1 MRYRS
6 TRNHKLKRKQRT
18 RRVQRGGQQEFEIP
32 HHTPAKQVCEN
43 KTGIPFYVF
52 QTWESRKFPK
62 DMYTTMIENQ
72 RKNPCFEFYLFDD
85 VESREFIEHYFELEV
100 LKAYDSLVPGT
111 YKADLFRYC
120 VLYIHGGIYL
130 DAKFKILRDL
140 KQIFLKYKEFFLQD
154 LLEPDVYNGIICVQP
169 KQKYIKAMIDQVI
182 SNVKNNYY
190 GPGPISPTACT
201 LVKQVLTKYNL
212 LNLIKLDFS
221 CPKLGDTLLNGS
233 LAGCRH
239 QVKDS
244 NGLLFD
250 QYPTYRK
257 EYEIV
262 RNKINKKHYGDY
274 WSEGKAGEGKS
285 NKNKDSS
292 GTFIKGIYKTNKIG
306 GSQVFELPHHTPAK
320 EICENKTDI
329 PFYVFQTWE
338 SHTLYKDMYLTMTEN
353 QRKNPCFDFYL
364 FDTNECRDFIKHY
377 FKDEP
382 DVLWAFDS
390 LVPGAYKADLWRYCV
405 LYIHGGI
412 YLDASLQIIE
422 NLKDFVNTYGET
434 YVRDSELIFK
444 EDGITKKDSTAIWNG
459 ILISPKKTKL
469 YDKAIKN
476 IIENI
481 KNNFYGATPL
491 DPSGPRLLGNIITS
505 TSLSNKIK
513 IQHDTKR
520 NDTFYNID
528 TNKVIFKTYPTYRSD
543 RKTTNSII
551 KHYHDI
557 WHEGNAGEGNSTL
570 NKNAS
575 GKFIKGI
582 YATITQ

>member
-6 TRNHKLKRKQRT
+6 TRNRKLKRKQRT

-32 HHTPAKQVCEN
+32 HYTPAKQTCEK
-43 KTGIPFYVF
+43 KTDIPFYVF
-52 QTWESRKFPK
+52 QTWESRKVPK
-62 DMYTTMIENQ
+62 DMYYVMKENQ

-85 VESREFIEHYFELEV
+85 ADSRKFVETYFKSEV
-100 LKAYDSLVPGT
+100 LEAYDSLVPGT
-111 YKADLFRYC
+111 YKADLLRYC
-120 VLYIHGGIYL
+120 ILYIHGGIYI
-130 DAKFKILRDL
+130 DAKYKIIRDL
-140 KQIFLKYKEFFLQD
+140 KKIVETYGEFFIQD
-154 LLEPDVYNGIICVQP
+154 ILESDVYQGILCVPP
-169 KQKYIKAMIDQVI
+169 KKEYMKTIIDKLVD
-182 SNVKNNYY
+182 NVKNNYY
-190 GPGPISPTACT
+190 GPSVLAPTGGR
-201 LVKQVLTKYNL
+201 LIKNVLTKYKL
-212 LNLIKLDFS
+212 LDLITLNFS

-239 QVKDS
+239 QLRDS

-262 RNKINKKHYGDY
+262 RNKINKKYYIDLWY
-274 WSEGKAGEGKS
+274 EGREGES
-285 NKNKDSS
+285 NSSLNKDSS
-292 GTFIKGIYKTNKIG
+292 GKFIKGIYKTNTIG

-329 PFYVFQTWE
+329 PFYVFQTWD
-338 SHTLYKDMYLTMTEN
+338 SHTLYKDMYYVMTEN

-364 FDTNECRDFIKHY
+364 FDTNECRNFIKHY

-390 LVPGAYKADLWRYCV
+390 LVPGAYKADLWRYCI

-412 YLDASLQIIE
+412 YLDASLEIVE
-422 NLKDFVNTYGET
+422 NLKDFVNTYGES
-434 YVRDSELIFK
+434 YVCDGLIIYK
-444 EDGITKKDSTAIWNG
+444 ENGINITDPTAIWNG
-459 ILISPKKTKL
+459 ILISPKKRDFYYT
-469 YDKAIKN
+469 AIKN
-476 IIENI
+476 LVKNI

-491 DPSGPRLLGNIITS
+491 DPAGPRLLGNLFKNTLNNKVKLKHNQKTS
-505 TSLSNKIK
+505 E
-513 IQHDTKR
+513 
-520 NDTFYNID
+520 FFFID
-528 TNKVIFKTYPTYRSD
+528 TNKVVFKTYPTYRSD
-543 RKTTNSII
+543 RERTRSLI
-551 KHYHDI
+551 KHYGEY
-557 WHEGNAGEGNSTL
+557 WSEGKAGEGNSTL

>member
-18 RRVQRGGQQEFEIP
+18 RRVQRGGQQEIP

-52 QTWESRKFPK
+52 QTWESRKVPK

-130 DAKFKILRDL
+130 DAKFKIVEGL
-140 KQIFLKYKEFFLQD
+140 KKIVETYGEFYIQD
-154 LLEPDVYNGIICVQP
+154 IIESDVYQGILCVPP
-169 KQKYIKAMIDQVI
+169 KKEYIKKIIDKVVE
-182 SNVKNNYY
+182 NVKTNYY
-190 GPGPISPTACT
+190 GPSVLAPTGCR
-201 LVKQVLTKYNL
+201 LVKNMLIKYNL
-212 LNLIKLDFS
+212 LHLIKLKFS

-239 QVKDS
+239 QLRDS

-250 QYPTYRK
+250 QYSTYRK

-262 RNKINKKHYGDY
+262 LNKINKIHYGQH
-274 WSEGKAGEGKS
+274 WLEGKAGEGKS

-320 EICENKTDI
+320 EICEKKTDI
-329 PFYVFQTWE
+329 PFYVFQTWD
-338 SHTLYKDMYLTMTEN
+338 SHTLYKDMYLTMKEN

-390 LVPGAYKADLWRYCV
+390 LVPGAFKADLWRYCV

-412 YLDASLQIIE
+412 YLDAPLQIVE
-422 NLKDFVNTYGET
+422 NLKDFVNTYGES
-434 YVRDSELIFK
+434 YVRDSEIIFN
-444 EDGITKKDSTAIWNG
+444 EGGINKTDLKGIFNG
-459 ILISPKKTKL
+459 ILISPKKRDFYYT
-469 YDKAIKN
+469 AIKDIVQN
-476 IIENI
+476 V
-481 KNNFYGATPL
+481 KNNFYGGSPL
-491 DPSGPRLLGNIITS
+491 DPTGPRLLGKIFRSKSELTNKVKLQHYPKTS
-505 TSLSNKIK
+505 DFRT
-513 IQHDTKR
+513 
-520 NDTFYNID
+520 ID

-543 RKTTNSII
+543 RKTTSSLI
-551 KHYHDI
+551 KHYGEY
-557 WHEGNAGEGNSTL
+557 WSEGKAGEGNSTL